1 MARKRLEEIL
11 GAVEKEVAKAE
22 RAAEN
27 TKQSADEIARTAA
40 HSPSQSGDSVHSSGQ
55 AHITQEYL
63 ARVVSF
69 KHRLVG
75 AQSETPGT
83 IEAPCF
89 VDLKFADGRETALY
103 LVHDPV
109 TITGFTLVSASSPL
123 GLALIGKKVGSKFA
137 YSVNGTKQTGE
148 IVNVS

>member
-1 MARKRLEEIL
+1 MARKKLEELL
-11 GAVEKEVAKAE
+11 GAVENELAKAK
-22 RAAEN
+22 RAAAN

-69 KHRLVG
+69 KNRLVS
-75 AQSETPGT
+75 AQSETPST

-89 VDLKFADGRETALY
+89 VDLKFTDGRESTFY

-109 TITGFTLVSASSPL
+109 TIKGFTLVSASSPL
-123 GLALIGKKVGSKFA
+123 GLALVGKIVGSKFA
-137 YSVNGTKQTGE
+137 YSANGTRQTGE
-148 IVNVS
+148 VVGVS